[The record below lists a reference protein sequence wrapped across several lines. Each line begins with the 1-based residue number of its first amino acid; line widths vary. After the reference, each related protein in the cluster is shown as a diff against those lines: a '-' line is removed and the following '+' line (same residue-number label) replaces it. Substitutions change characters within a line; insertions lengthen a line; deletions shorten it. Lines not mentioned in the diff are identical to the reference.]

1 MTFKIIRITT
11 VAFWLLF
18 IGTTKA
24 QNEYRSEIGVLG
36 GGSFYLGDANNQ
48 LFVKNQSAFGL
59 IYRQKIDTRLAIT
72 ASWNN
77 TNVVGTGLDVT
88 NGTEV
93 SFDNP
98 INAIDLCGE
107 FNFFDYDDKI
117 YKPNSK
123 KHSLFLFAGIGGMI
137 YPYTNLTGTKTTF
150 MFSYTAGL
158 GYKFMLGERFH
169 LNFIW
174 SQRLLLTDK
183 MEGQYQLNNRN
194 ELNGSNLFNNDMLST
209 FLVGITYNIWKKKCK
224 CLQMNN

>member
-1 MTFKIIRITT
+1 MTFKLIRITFAA
-11 VAFWLLF
+11 VLVLF
-18 IGTTKA
+18 VGIVKA

-48 LFVKNQSAFGL
+48 LFANNKTSFGL
-59 IYRQKIDTRLAIT
+59 IYRQKLDTRLAIT
-72 ASWNN
+72 GSWNK
-77 TNVVGTGLDVT
+77 TNVVGTGA
-88 NGTEV
+88 GV

-98 INAIDLCGE
+98 INAIDLYGE

-137 YPYTNLTGTKTTF
+137 FPYESVKPNTF
-150 MFSYTAGL
+150 MFSYIGGL
-158 GYKFMLGERFH
+158 GYKIMLGERFH

-183 MEGQYQLNNRN
+183 MEGKSQLNNAGD
-194 ELNGSNLFNNDMLST
+194 LNGTNIFNNDMLST
-209 FLVGITYNIWKKKCK
+209 FSVGLTYNIGKKKCK

>member
-1 MTFKIIRITT
+1 MTFKLIRITFAA
-11 VAFWLLF
+11 VLVLF
-18 IGTTKA
+18 VGIVKA

-48 LFVKNQSAFGL
+48 LFANNKTSFGL
-59 IYRQKIDTRLAIT
+59 IYRQKLDTRLAIT
-72 ASWNN
+72 GSWNK
-77 TNVVGTGLDVT
+77 TNVVGTGA
-88 NGTEV
+88 GE

-98 INAIDLCGE
+98 INAIDLYGE

-137 YPYTNLTGTKTTF
+137 FPYESVKPNTF
-150 MFSYTAGL
+150 MFSYIGGL
-158 GYKFMLGERFH
+158 GYKIMLGERFH

-183 MEGQYQLNNRN
+183 MEGKSQLNNAKG
-194 ELNGSNLFNNDMLST
+194 LNGTNIFNNDMLST
-209 FLVGITYNIWKKKCK
+209 FSVGLTYNIGKKKCK

>member
-1 MTFKIIRITT
+1 MTLKLIRITFAA
-11 VAFWLLF
+11 VLVLF
-18 IGTTKA
+18 VGIIKA
-24 QNEYRSEIGVLG
+24 QDEYRSEIGVLG

-48 LFVKNQSAFGL
+48 LFTNNQTSFGL
-59 IYRQKIDTRLAIT
+59 IYRQKLDTRLAIT
-72 ASWNN
+72 GIWNK
-77 TNVVGTGLDVT
+77 TNVVGTGA
-88 NGTEV
+88 GV

-123 KHSLFLFAGIGGMI
+123 KQSLFIFAGIGGMI
-137 YPYTNLTGTKTTF
+137 FPYTNLTGTKTTF
-150 MFSYTAGL
+150 MFSYTGGL
-158 GYKFMLGERFH
+158 GYKMMLGERFH

-183 MEGQYQLNNRN
+183 MEGKFELNNAN
-194 ELNGSNLFNNDMLST
+194 ELNGTNLFNNDMLST
-209 FLVGITYNIWKKKCK
+209 FSVGLTYNIWKKDCK